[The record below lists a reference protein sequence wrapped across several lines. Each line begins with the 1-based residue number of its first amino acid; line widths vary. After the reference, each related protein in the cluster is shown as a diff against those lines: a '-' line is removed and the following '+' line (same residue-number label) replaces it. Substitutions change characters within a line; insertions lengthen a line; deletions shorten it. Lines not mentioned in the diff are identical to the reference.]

1 MSEFATII
9 VPTFR
14 RQNLFLK
21 CLNSLAIQDYEK
33 EKYEIIA
40 VHDGLDCDY
49 DKQAINTVATQLK
62 NFRFEKIA
70 HGGVSRVR
78 NHGIALARGEL
89 ILMLDDDCEAKE
101 DWIKSLVAYMKKHPE
116 VAAAGGTI
124 LAKSPQTFTQ
134 RYIDFKNLLRRPVRA
149 ANGEIIALITAN
161 ACFRKNIID
170 KVGGFREE
178 LSYSGGEDL
187 DLSYRCRKF
196 GTLSYCEEAIVY
208 HYHRHSV
215 GELVKQHILYGRG
228 VYLACKLNNIDFSVL
243 KFYNPTFFGLL
254 KYFCYVSK
262 RIFTVSLPE
271 FRSKN
276 LPLKLYL
283 PYCYLDAVRKIAFII
298 GAAAERI
305 RQHKNLAKSQL
316 SK

>member
-21 CLNSLAIQDYEK
+21 CLNSLARQDYEK
-33 EKYEIIA
+33 AGYEVIA
-40 VHDGLDCDY
+40 VHDGLNCDY
-49 DKQAINTVATQLK
+49 DKQAINTAATQLK

-70 HGGVSRVR
+70 HGGVSHAR
-78 NHGIALARGEL
+78 NHGIALARGKL

-101 DWIKSLVAYMKKHPE
+101 DWVKAFVTYMKRHPE
-116 VAAAGGTI
+116 IAAVGGTV
-124 LAKSPQTFTQ
+124 LSTSPQTFIQ
-134 RYIDFKNLLRRPVRA
+134 RYIDFKNLLRKPVHA
-149 ANGEIIALITAN
+149 TNGEIIALITAN

-196 GTLSYCEEAIVY
+196 GALSYCEKAIVY
-208 HYHRHSV
+208 HHHRHSV

-228 VYLACKLNNIDFSVL
+228 VYRACKLNNIDFSVL
-243 KFYNPTFFGLL
+243 KFYDPTFWGLF
-254 KYFCYVSK
+254 KYFCYVLK

-283 PYCYLDAVRKIAFII
+283 PYCYLDAARKIAFII
-298 GAAAERI
+298 GTTIEKIQKRKNAN
-305 RQHKNLAKSQL
+305 KNLSI
-316 SK
+316 